1 MNNNMKFVGSLLLE
15 IGKVH
20 IHVCVYSVLQVP
32 VVSQVICDIHTYLPV
47 YIGTVLQYRVC
58 TQRNSKMYDVCLMSC
73 VPHTCPMYVCTCHVL
88 STVVLSTTV
97 QYCSSTV

>member
-32 VVSQVICDIHTYLPV
+32 VVSQVTCDIHTYLCVHRYSPTVPGV
-47 YIGTVLQYRVC
+47 YTAQF
-58 TQRNSKMYDVCLMSC
+58 KDV
-73 VPHTCPMYVCTCHVL
+73 
-88 STVVLSTTV
+88 
-97 QYCSSTV
+97 

>member
-1 MNNNMKFVGSLLLE
+1 MKFVGSLLLE

-20 IHVCVYSVLQVP
+20 IHVCVYSMLQ
-32 VVSQVICDIHTYLPV
+32 VVSQVTYIH

-73 VPHTCPMYVCTCHVL
+73 VPHTCPMFVCTCHVL

-97 QYCSSTV
+97 Q